1 MGEIAAEVVAVTGD
15 EGSSPYTSEP
25 AEANMM
31 VRAAVAAKVV
41 ATVESRVE
49 TVVLTGLSLMV
60 LTESLQWHE
69 PQLT

>member
-1 MGEIAAEVVAVTGD
+1 
-15 EGSSPYTSEP
+15 
-25 AEANMM
+25 MM
-31 VRAAVAAKVV
+31 VRAAVPAKVV

-60 LTESLQWHE
+60 LPESLRWHE